1 MNVIDLI
8 MFYILFLFI
17 VTKNIIEFIFS
28 HSSHRDLSKANLG
41 LEKYKILCFLV
52 QSFYVSILN
61 KVIVIKQ
68 ISHILLV
75 SHSATLSQT
84 SVSFN
89 E

>member
-1 MNVIDLI
+1 VNVIDLI

-41 LEKYKILCFLV
+41 LEKYKILFLV
-52 QSFYVSILN
+52 RSFYVSILN

-75 SHSATLSQT
+75 SRSTTLSQT